1 VLAIA
6 SGEKPEAGWLI
17 VLYHM
22 HRIFSA
28 ATLLQLKSG
37 AKVEVLEQS
46 KREHC
51 TPFLFG
57 KKCYTCEKKVVL
69 LRVFFNTT
77 KV

>member
-1 VLAIA
+1 
-6 SGEKPEAGWLI
+6 
-17 VLYHM
+17 M
-22 HRIFSA
+22 RRIFSA

-51 TPFLFG
+51 TPFLFC

-69 LRVFFNTT
+69 LRVFLTPQKYEN
-77 KV
+77 V